1 LQESRKVDTDGLLE
15 AVERTVQFGE
25 PFDVADFVKV
35 SSSTPFRTRK
45 MTPAEL
51 EERSARMSAIRRGGV
66 RMLRSEDLAAIAD
79 AVADRL
85 APRDDRPLLS
95 QRQVAERL
103 GVSERTVRDLLASGE
118 LRSFKVR
125 GTRKVHPVDVDA
137 LIGRARG

>member
-1 LQESRKVDTDGLLE
+1 
-15 AVERTVQFGE
+15 
-25 PFDVADFVKV
+25 
-35 SSSTPFRTRK
+35 
-45 MTPAEL
+45 
-51 EERSARMSAIRRGGV
+51 
-66 RMLRSEDLAAIAD
+66 MLRSEDLAAIAD
-79 AVADRL
+79 AVAERL